1 MYTYFMTIMLF
12 CIGIAITLL
21 SIPMISKML
30 ENSGMIR
37 ENYRGDMIPV
47 GLGLVFIPTLVINS
61 IILIYSNIVPEKI
74 IMIYM
79 LLFASIAMSF
89 VGIIDDSLGNRGVT
103 GLIGHFKA
111 LFKGSL
117 TTGAFKALLGG
128 FVGLTLAVTLSKS
141 IPNIIVATLV
151 VALSTNMMNLF
162 DLRPGRAIK
171 AYVILAIIIFLAS
184 AKFNREV
191 MMLIVPAV
199 LAYFYFDLRALT
211 MMGDAGSNVLGV
223 SIGVFIV
230 SSFDLP
236 VQLMSLVL
244 LVAIHVLTE
253 KFSLTKIIE
262 NNKFLDYVDK
272 LGRGL

>member
-111 LFKGSL
+111 LFNGSL

-236 VQLMSLVL
+236 VQLVSLVL

-262 NNKFLDYVDK
+262 NNKFLNYVDK

>member
-103 GLIGHFKA
+103 GLMGHFKA

-171 AYVILAIIIFLAS
+171 VYIILAIIIFLAS

-236 VQLMSLVL
+236 VQLVSLVL

-262 NNKFLDYVDK
+262 NNKFLNYVDK

>member
-12 CIGIAITLL
+12 CIGITITLL

-236 VQLMSLVL
+236 VQLVSLVL

-262 NNKFLDYVDK
+262 NNKFLNYVDK

>member
-47 GLGLVFIPTLVINS
+47 GLGLVFIPSLVINS

-236 VQLMSLVL
+236 VQLVSLVL

-262 NNKFLDYVDK
+262 NNRFLNYVDK

>member
-236 VQLMSLVL
+236 VQLVSLVL

-262 NNKFLDYVDK
+262 NNKFLNYVDR

>member
-47 GLGLVFIPTLVINS
+47 GLGLVFIPSLVINS

-230 SSFDLP
+230 SYFDLP
-236 VQLMSLVL
+236 VQLVSLVL

-262 NNKFLDYVDK
+262 NNRFLNYVDK

>member
-89 VGIIDDSLGNRGVT
+89 VGIMDDSLGNRGVT

-236 VQLMSLVL
+236 VQLVSLVL

>member
-103 GLIGHFKA
+103 GLMGHFKA

-236 VQLMSLVL
+236 VQLVSLVL

-262 NNKFLDYVDK
+262 NNKFLNYVDK

>member
-1 MYTYFMTIMLF
+1 MVEM
-12 CIGIAITLL
+12 
-21 SIPMISKML
+21 
-30 ENSGMIR
+30 
-37 ENYRGDMIPV
+37 
-47 GLGLVFIPTLVINS
+47 
-61 IILIYSNIVPEKI
+61 
-74 IMIYM
+74 
-79 LLFASIAMSF
+79 
-89 VGIIDDSLGNRGVT
+89 
-103 GLIGHFKA
+103 
-111 LFKGSL
+111 
-117 TTGAFKALLGG
+117 KALLGG

-236 VQLMSLVL
+236 VQLVSLVL

-262 NNKFLDYVDK
+262 NNKFLNYVDK

>member
-171 AYVILAIIIFLAS
+171 AYVILVIIIFLAS

-236 VQLMSLVL
+236 VQLVSLVL

-262 NNKFLDYVDK
+262 NNKFLNYVDK

>member
-1 MYTYFMTIMLF
+1 MYTYLMVIMLF
-12 CIGIAITLL
+12 CIGVVVTLT
-21 SIPMISKML
+21 SVPMISKML
-30 ENSGMIR
+30 EKSDMIR
-37 ENYRGDMIPV
+37 ANYKGDMIPV
-47 GLGLVFIPTLVINS
+47 GLGLVFIPTLIINS
-61 IILIYSNIVPEKI
+61 VILIYSNIVPEKI

-79 LLFASIAMSF
+79 LLFASISMSF

-103 GLIGHFKA
+103 GLLGHFKA
-111 LFKGSL
+111 LFKGTL

-128 FVGLTLAVTLSKS
+128 FVGLTIAVTISKS

-171 AYVILAIIIFLAS
+171 VYTLLAIIIFIAS
-184 AKFNREV
+184 AKFQREV
-191 MMLIVPAV
+191 MMLILPAV

-223 SIGVFIV
+223 SLGVFTV
-230 SSFDLP
+230 SSFGLA
-236 VQLMSLVL
+236 VQVVCLILLVL
-244 LVAIHVLTE
+244 IHILTE

-262 NNKFLDYVDK
+262 NNKFLNYLDR

>member
-12 CIGIAITLL
+12 CVGVAVTLL

-103 GLIGHFKA
+103 GLMGHFKA

-236 VQLMSLVL
+236 VQLVSLVL

-262 NNKFLDYVDK
+262 NNKFLNYVDK

>member
-111 LFKGSL
+111 LIKGSL

-236 VQLMSLVL
+236 VQLVSLVL

>member
-191 MMLIVPAV
+191 MMLIVPAI

-230 SSFDLP
+230 SFFDLP
-236 VQLMSLVL
+236 VQLVSLVL

-262 NNKFLDYVDK
+262 NNKFLNYVDK

>member
-236 VQLMSLVL
+236 VQLVSLVL

>member
-1 MYTYFMTIMLF
+1 MYTYLMVIMLF
-12 CIGIAITLL
+12 CIGVVVTLT
-21 SIPMISKML
+21 SVPMISKML
-30 ENSGMIR
+30 EKSDMIR
-37 ENYRGDMIPV
+37 ANYKGDMIPV
-47 GLGLVFIPTLVINS
+47 GLGLVFIPTLIINS
-61 IILIYSNIVPEKI
+61 VILIYSNIVPEKI

-79 LLFASIAMSF
+79 LLFASISMSF

-103 GLIGHFKA
+103 GLLGHFKA
-111 LFKGSL
+111 LFKGTL

-128 FVGLTLAVTLSKS
+128 FVGLTIAVTISKS

-171 AYVILAIIIFLAS
+171 VYTLLAIIIFIAS
-184 AKFNREV
+184 AKFQREV
-191 MMLIVPAV
+191 MMLILPAV

-223 SIGVFIV
+223 SLGVFIV
-230 SSFDLP
+230 SSFGLE
-236 VQLMSLVL
+236 VQVVCLILLVL
-244 LVAIHVLTE
+244 IHILTE

-262 NNKFLDYVDK
+262 NNKFLNYLDR

>member
-37 ENYRGDMIPV
+37 ENYRGDMTPV

-236 VQLMSLVL
+236 VQLVSLVL

>member
-103 GLIGHFKA
+103 GLMGHFKA

-171 AYVILAIIIFLAS
+171 AYVMLAIIIFLAS

-236 VQLMSLVL
+236 VQLVSLVL

-262 NNKFLDYVDK
+262 NNKFLNYVDK

>member
-171 AYVILAIIIFLAS
+171 AYVILVIIIFLAS

-236 VQLMSLVL
+236 VQLVSLVL

-262 NNKFLDYVDK
+262 NNKFLNYLDR

>member
-1 MYTYFMTIMLF
+1 MYTYLMTIMLF
-12 CIGIAITLL
+12 CIGIVVTLT
-21 SIPMISKML
+21 SVPMISKML
-30 ENSGMIR
+30 EKSGMIR
-37 ENYRGDMIPV
+37 ANYKGDMIPV
-47 GLGLVFIPTLVINS
+47 GLGLAFIPTLIINS
-61 IILIYSNIVPEKI
+61 VILIYSNIVPEKI
-74 IMIYM
+74 IIIYM

-103 GLIGHFKA
+103 GLLGHFKA
-111 LFKGSL
+111 LFKGTL

-128 FVGLTLAVTLSKS
+128 FVGLTLAVTISKS

-171 AYVILAIIIFLAS
+171 VYTLLAIIIFIAS
-184 AKFNREV
+184 AKFQREV

-223 SIGVFIV
+223 SLGVFIV
-230 SSFDLP
+230 SSFGLA
-236 VQLMSLVL
+236 VQVVCLILLVL
-244 LVAIHVLTE
+244 IHILTE

-262 NNKFLDYVDK
+262 NNKFLNYLDRF
-272 LGRGL
+272 GRGL

>member
-236 VQLMSLVL
+236 VQLVSLVL

-262 NNKFLDYVDK
+262 NNKFLDNVDK

>member
-162 DLRPGRAIK
+162 DLRPGRAIN

-236 VQLMSLVL
+236 VQLVSLVL

-262 NNKFLDYVDK
+262 NNKFLNYVDK

>member
-1 MYTYFMTIMLF
+1 MFSYLMTIMLF

-236 VQLMSLVL
+236 VQLVSLVL

-262 NNKFLDYVDK
+262 NNKFLNYVDK

>member
-47 GLGLVFIPTLVINS
+47 GLGLVFIPSLVINS

-211 MMGDAGSNVLGV
+211 MMGDTGSNVLGV

-236 VQLMSLVL
+236 VQLVSLVL

-262 NNKFLDYVDK
+262 NNKFLNYVDK

>member
-12 CIGIAITLL
+12 CIGIAITLI

-236 VQLMSLVL
+236 VQLVSLVL

-262 NNKFLDYVDK
+262 NNKFLNYVDK

>member
-1 MYTYFMTIMLF
+1 MTIMLF

-47 GLGLVFIPTLVINS
+47 GLGLVFIPSLVINS

-236 VQLMSLVL
+236 VQLVSLVL

-262 NNKFLDYVDK
+262 NNKFLNYVDK

>member
-1 MYTYFMTIMLF
+1 MYTYLMVIMLF
-12 CIGIAITLL
+12 CIGVVVTLT
-21 SIPMISKML
+21 SVSMISKML
-30 ENSGMIR
+30 EKSDMIR
-37 ENYRGDMIPV
+37 ANYKGDMIPV
-47 GLGLVFIPTLVINS
+47 GLGLVFIPTLIINS
-61 IILIYSNIVPEKI
+61 VILIYSNIVPEKI

-79 LLFASIAMSF
+79 LLFASISMSF

-103 GLIGHFKA
+103 GLLGHFKA
-111 LFKGSL
+111 LFKGTL

-128 FVGLTLAVTLSKS
+128 FVGLTIAVTISKS

-171 AYVILAIIIFLAS
+171 VYTLLAIIIFIAS
-184 AKFNREV
+184 AKFQREV
-191 MMLIVPAV
+191 MMLILPAV

-223 SIGVFIV
+223 SLGVFIV
-230 SSFDLP
+230 SSFGLA
-236 VQLMSLVL
+236 VQVVCLILLVL
-244 LVAIHVLTE
+244 IHILTE

-262 NNKFLDYVDK
+262 NNKFLNYLDR

>member
-1 MYTYFMTIMLF
+1 MYTYLMVIMLF
-12 CIGIAITLL
+12 CIGVVVTLT
-21 SIPMISKML
+21 SVPMISKML
-30 ENSGMIR
+30 EKSDMIR
-37 ENYRGDMIPV
+37 ANYKGDMIPV

-236 VQLMSLVL
+236 VQLVSLVL

>member
-1 MYTYFMTIMLF
+1 MYTYLMVIMLF
-12 CIGIAITLL
+12 CIGVVVTLT
-21 SIPMISKML
+21 SVPMISKML
-30 ENSGMIR
+30 EKSDMIR
-37 ENYRGDMIPV
+37 ANYKGDMIPV
-47 GLGLVFIPTLVINS
+47 GLGLVFIPTLIINS
-61 IILIYSNIVPEKI
+61 VILIYSNIVPEKI

-79 LLFASIAMSF
+79 LLFASISMSF

-103 GLIGHFKA
+103 GLLGHFKA
-111 LFKGSL
+111 LFKGTL

-128 FVGLTLAVTLSKS
+128 FVGLTIAVTISKS

-171 AYVILAIIIFLAS
+171 VYTLLAIIIFIAS
-184 AKFNREV
+184 AKFQREV
-191 MMLIVPAV
+191 MMLILPAV

-223 SIGVFIV
+223 SLGVFIV
-230 SSFDLP
+230 SSFGLA
-236 VQLMSLVL
+236 VQVVCLIFLVL
-244 LVAIHVLTE
+244 IHILTE

-262 NNKFLDYVDK
+262 NNKFLNYLDR

>member
-151 VALSTNMMNLF
+151 VALSTNMLNLF

-236 VQLMSLVL
+236 VQLVSLVL

-262 NNKFLDYVDK
+262 NNKFLNYVDK

>member
-128 FVGLTLAVTLSKS
+128 LVGLTLAVTLSKS

-236 VQLMSLVL
+236 VQLVSLVL

>member
-1 MYTYFMTIMLF
+1 MYTYLMVIMLF
-12 CIGIAITLL
+12 CIGVVVTLT
-21 SIPMISKML
+21 SVPMISKML
-30 ENSGMIR
+30 EKSDMIR
-37 ENYRGDMIPV
+37 ANYKGDMIPV
-47 GLGLVFIPTLVINS
+47 GLGLVFIPTLIINS
-61 IILIYSNIVPEKI
+61 VILIYSNIVPEKI

-79 LLFASIAMSF
+79 LLFASISMSF

-103 GLIGHFKA
+103 GLLGHFKA
-111 LFKGSL
+111 LFKGTL

-128 FVGLTLAVTLSKS
+128 FVGLTLAVTISKS

-171 AYVILAIIIFLAS
+171 VYTLLAIIIFIAS
-184 AKFNREV
+184 AKFQREV

-223 SIGVFIV
+223 SMGVFIV
-230 SSFDLP
+230 SSFGLA
-236 VQLMSLVL
+236 VQVVCLILLVL
-244 LVAIHVLTE
+244 IHILTE

-262 NNKFLDYVDK
+262 NNKFLNYLDRF
-272 LGRGL
+272 GRGL

>member
-1 MYTYFMTIMLF
+1 MYTYLMVIMLF
-12 CIGIAITLL
+12 CIGVVVTLT
-21 SIPMISKML
+21 SVPMISKML
-30 ENSGMIR
+30 EKSDMIR
-37 ENYRGDMIPV
+37 ANYKGDMIPV
-47 GLGLVFIPTLVINS
+47 GLGLVFIPTLIINS
-61 IILIYSNIVPEKI
+61 VILIYSNIVPEKI

-184 AKFNREV
+184 TKFNREV

-236 VQLMSLVL
+236 VQLVSLVL

>member
-1 MYTYFMTIMLF
+1 MYTYLMVIMLF
-12 CIGIAITLL
+12 CIGVVVTLT
-21 SIPMISKML
+21 SVPMISKML
-30 ENSGMIR
+30 EKSDMIR
-37 ENYRGDMIPV
+37 ANYKGDMIPV
-47 GLGLVFIPTLVINS
+47 GLGLVFIPTLIINS
-61 IILIYSNIVPEKI
+61 VILIYSNIVPEKI

-79 LLFASIAMSF
+79 LLFASISMSF

-103 GLIGHFKA
+103 GLLGHFKA
-111 LFKGSL
+111 LFKGTL

-128 FVGLTLAVTLSKS
+128 FVGLTIAVTISKS

-171 AYVILAIIIFLAS
+171 VYTLLAIIIFIAS
-184 AKFNREV
+184 AKFQREV
-191 MMLIVPAV
+191 MMLILPAV

-223 SIGVFIV
+223 SLGVFIV
-230 SSFDLP
+230 SSFGLA
-236 VQLMSLVL
+236 VQVVCLILLVL
-244 LVAIHVLTE
+244 IHILTE

-262 NNKFLDYVDK
+262 NNKFLNYLDRF
-272 LGRGL
+272 GRGL

>member
-236 VQLMSLVL
+236 VQLVSLVL

-262 NNKFLDYVDK
+262 NNKFLNYVDK

>member
-1 MYTYFMTIMLF
+1 MYTYCMTIMLF

-236 VQLMSLVL
+236 VQLVSLVL

>member
-30 ENSGMIR
+30 ENSGMIG

-236 VQLMSLVL
+236 VQLVSLVL

-262 NNKFLDYVDK
+262 NNKFLNYVDK

>member
-47 GLGLVFIPTLVINS
+47 GLGLVFIPSLVINS

-151 VALSTNMMNLF
+151 VALSTNMMNL
-162 DLRPGRAIK
+162 K

-236 VQLMSLVL
+236 VQLVSLVL

-262 NNKFLDYVDK
+262 NNKFLNYVDK